1 MANDKEPR
9 YRDSLFRSYFNDK
22 ERLLS
27 LVNALL
33 NTDAT
38 DPNEIE
44 INTLD
49 GVFFDEF
56 KNDISCIFRGRFLV
70 LIEHQSTINK
80 NMPRRCLF
88 YVTELYKQIVEPYK
102 DKTYKTKMIKL
113 PQPEFFVL
121 YNGYK
126 QTPETEELR
135 LSEAYGGENINLELV
150 VKVHNIAEGNER
162 LINNSKYLKYYCA
175 FVSRV
180 SYNKSQGMSTQEAL
194 IEAITYCINNDIMS
208 EYLKEHKKEVNNMYW
223 FEYDAEAAKRAML
236 EEMQEE
242 REEGRVE
249 GRAEGRTEGHLE
261 MVKNFIKAGAS
272 INVIQKAT
280 GWSEEKIMQIE
291 NASGN

>member
-80 NMPRRCLF
+80 NMPLRCLF
-88 YVTELYKQIVEPYK
+88 YVAELYKQIVEPYK

-126 QTPETEELR
+126 QTPETEE
-135 LSEAYGGENINLELV
+135 
-150 VKVHNIAEGNER
+150 
-162 LINNSKYLKYYCA
+162 
-175 FVSRV
+175 
-180 SYNKSQGMSTQEAL
+180 
-194 IEAITYCINNDIMS
+194 
-208 EYLKEHKKEVNNMYW
+208 
-223 FEYDAEAAKRAML
+223 
-236 EEMQEE
+236 
-242 REEGRVE
+242 
-249 GRAEGRTEGHLE
+249 
-261 MVKNFIKAGAS
+261 
-272 INVIQKAT
+272 
-280 GWSEEKIMQIE
+280 
-291 NASGN
+291 